1 MLFAHTFADRSE
13 TWKIPHR
20 VGVPSLK
27 DAAQTGYIRPATRMG
42 FCENF
47 PAEARRGEAN
57 MVASDS
63 IAALIGRA
71 RARAEHR
78 TSSFPRRCL
87 TLAWS
92 VR

>member
-1 MLFAHTFADRSE
+1 MLFAHSFADRSE

-27 DAAQTGYIRPATRMG
+27 DTAQTGYIRPATRMG

-47 PAEARRGEAN
+47 RAEAWRGEAS

-63 IAALIGRA
+63 SAVLIGHA
-71 RARAEHR
+71 RTRAEHR
-78 TSSFPRRCL
+78 TSSFPRHCL